1 MALPPYQPQRLPEG
15 QYTFIISGEPELR
28 KFTGTNKDF
37 VTVKFFFR
45 VEDATGNVR
54 NHMES
59 FLPWEPRYKDILLAI
74 GGTEDD
80 QGVVHLH
87 ETDEILGKSFTA
99 EIIHEEDKKDSSK
112 IWARIANVE
121 LPEQKKEEEAPASMS
136 NDDEPEDDI
145 PF

>member
-80 QGVVHLH
+80 QGAVHLH
-87 ETDEILGKSFTA
+87 ETGEIIGKRFTA

-112 IWARIANVE
+112 TWARIANVE
-121 LPEQKKEEEAPASMS
+121 LPEQKKEEEAPTSMS
-136 NDDEPEDDI
+136 SDNEPEDDI